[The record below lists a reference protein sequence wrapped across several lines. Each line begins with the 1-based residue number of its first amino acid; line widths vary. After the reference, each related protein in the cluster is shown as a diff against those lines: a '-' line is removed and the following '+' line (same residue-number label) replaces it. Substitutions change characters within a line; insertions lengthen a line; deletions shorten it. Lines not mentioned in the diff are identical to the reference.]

1 MLFLYPLVI
10 LLSSVSVC
18 VLVLG
23 SDPVLLDQRNRCHSR
38 LKQLHGQQVTV
49 HTPPNITGHWV
60 SNSCEVRPGPEF
72 LTRSYRFFPNGSF
85 QALQFFYRDPDCSEP
100 SSSLLIRGS
109 VRPQRGSWL
118 VHGGTFSEV
127 HVSRVQLQC
136 LQTTCDPDP
145 DRSMQE
151 LTLMR
156 LELRAEELF
165 LGDVHTE
172 RAQRSLHQ
180 PAGYQS
186 PLRSAKA
193 ECRGVCQIVSSA
205 DLHHPPVLPA
215 RPERPVRLQGSWVS
229 TRCEVRP
236 GVLFLTRQL
245 TFHEDSQTWTGQYDH
260 FSDPVCRHPTFS
272 ISASGRYS
280 RGAPSAAIGGA
291 VEFTFTVT
299 HMMVT
304 PMDVATTFL
313 LSAFR
318 GRECGAEGSWKLG
331 VPQDVTST
339 SGCAALGVRLPH
351 MEYELFRAGQDP
363 SGHSLLYNG
372 QRPSDGSSPDRPE
385 RRPTSFQP
393 PLIRCERHERDQ
405 PFRLSAGAGPNALDT
420 LPAAAALVLLHTL
433 M

>member
-1 MLFLYPLVI
+1 MLSLYSLVI
-10 LLSSVSVC
+10 LFSSVSLC

-72 LTRSYRFFPNGSF
+72 LTRSYRFFPDGSF
-85 QALQFFYRDPDCSEP
+85 QALQFFYQDPECSEP

-109 VRPQRGSWL
+109 VRPLRGSWL
-118 VHGGTFSEV
+118 VRGGTESEV
-127 HVSRVQLQC
+127 HVSGVQLRC
-136 LQTTCDPDP
+136 LQTACDPPDP
-145 DRSMQE
+145 SMQE

-165 LGDVHTE
+165 LGDVQTE
-172 RAQRSLHQ
+172 RAQ

-193 ECRGVCQIVSSA
+193 QRCGVCRIVSSA

-215 RPERPVRLQGSWVS
+215 RSERPVRLQGDWVS

-260 FSDPVCRHPTFS
+260 FSDPVCRHPTFN
-272 ISASGRYS
+272 ISASGRYT
-280 RGAPSAAIGGA
+280 RGAPSAAIRGA

-299 HMMVT
+299 HMTVT
-304 PMDVATTFL
+304 PMDVATTSL
-313 LSAFR
+313 LNVFR
-318 GRECGAEGSWKLG
+318 RRECGSEGSWQLG
-331 VPQDVTST
+331 VPQDVTWT

-351 MEYELFRAGQDP
+351 TEYELFRAGQDP

-393 PLIRCERHERDQ
+393 PLTRCSRGGRERERER
-405 PFRLSAGAGPNALDT
+405 PFRLSSGS
-420 LPAAAALVLLHTL
+420 HTPRDDSVEAPHSGSL
-433 M
+433 A